1 MVATIRARGESRVVN
16 GHCVRSG
23 HRRRESAAGLLL
35 PLCFLALLVPVFAS
49 RPAGDPVRLLVIAL
63 AAVSAFAA
71 ITARVVLRQSDAR
84 ATGTAERLEAT
95 GRFCDSTQP
104 IDALL
109 HEPGCE
115 RGYRREFVVRLHTS
129 SLDDTTA
136 GQPAHETVT
145 SRSTGVR
152 GSLDSA

>member
-1 MVATIRARGESRVVN
+1 MVAIIHARGERRVVN
-16 GHCVRSG
+16 GHGVTSR
-23 HRRRESAAGLLL
+23 HRRRDSAAGLLL

-49 RPAGDPVRLLVIAL
+49 RPAGDPIRLLVVAL
-63 AAVSAFAA
+63 GAVCAFAA
-71 ITARVVLRQSDAR
+71 ITARLVLRQSDAR
-84 ATGTAERLEAT
+84 ATGAAERLEAT
-95 GRFCDSTQP
+95 GHFRNATQS

-109 HEPGCE
+109 HEPG
-115 RGYRREFVVRLHTS
+115 YRREFVVELHTS
-129 SLDDTTA
+129 ALDDATD